1 MFRTCLSTA
10 FLALPASEG
19 EKFLKESHSILTKI
33 VRGRRAKDCR
43 EGKREVG
50 RQEGEEAK
58 DANFD
63 QTRDKHG
70 RRAGEKSH
78 VIGKDFASLMPT
90 LLRNHGSTAR
100 DHCMLERNF
109 LSHARLGLVLM
120 LLTSSVLLK
129 ARLPGPDRPKD
140 HEDHPNHGLGIPL
153 ASIQVAAALIVIGA
167 GCWEYESGIRDMY
180 ARRAFLL
187 SNE

>member
-1 MFRTCLSTA
+1 
-10 FLALPASEG
+10 
-19 EKFLKESHSILTKI
+19 
-33 VRGRRAKDCR
+33 
-43 EGKREVG
+43 
-50 RQEGEEAK
+50 
-58 DANFD
+58 
-63 QTRDKHG
+63 
-70 RRAGEKSH
+70 
-78 VIGKDFASLMPT
+78 
-90 LLRNHGSTAR
+90 
-100 DHCMLERNF
+100 MLERNF